1 MTDTM
6 PNSTPHTTPQRPA
19 HDSGGG
25 PGWFQSIGFKLGMI
39 LFLLVALIAVTI
51 GSNFITLQMAEDTQR
66 RTESMTRVRRH
77 ALRTLVYA
85 AKLPFVESE
94 RQAQLRRGIRERDA
108 LIAQDLDALWRG
120 NADVGVP
127 APPDAATREALREQH
142 ELYAGTV
149 RPLLQELLAAAD
161 AETQRKLSREVDDHL
176 NGMVLALQSFIDEH
190 HDESLDQIETAR
202 RLEIGL
208 GILGLVLFALALMV
222 VRGINHRVARLSD
235 ASRRVAS
242 GELGLVIDVGGQD
255 ELAELGRVV
264 NHMSRSLQTKLDE
277 EGQTRGRLEETL
289 KEIATIVQRLS
300 SAASEIVAATT
311 QQVAGVQQQTSSV
324 AETVSTVEEVSA
336 TAEQAAQRAAMIS
349 EASRRME
356 ETSREGRRAV
366 DETRSAMERT
376 RKEMGSLA
384 EAILALAEKG
394 QAIGEVVTSISDIA
408 EQTHVLALNAAIEAT
423 RAAEGGKGFSVV
435 AQEVKAL
442 ADQARQ
448 ATGEVRKLLG
458 DVQKATQSAVMMA
471 EEGNKGA
478 QEAFGVVGQAGD
490 VIRVLGEHVTESAR
504 SAAQTVA
511 SAGQQAT
518 GMAQIRQAMRQ
529 INEAASQS
537 MASSRQTEVAAQ
549 ELNQLGTQLR
559 QIVER
564 FEAR

>member
-1 MTDTM
+1 MPSQTDDTLQNA
-6 PNSTPHTTPQRPA
+6 PSWYQT
-19 HDSGGG
+19 
-25 PGWFQSIGFKLGMI
+25 IGFRLGGI
-39 LFLLVALIAVTI
+39 FFLLVLLLGISIA
-51 GSNFITLQMAEDTQR
+51 SNFFILDMAEETQQR
-66 RTESMTRVRRH
+66 SQSLTRARRH
-77 ALRTLVYA
+77 ALRMLVFIA
-85 AKLPFVESE
+85 RMPLFSPEE
-94 RQAQLRRGIRERDA
+94 RLGLRRGIRERDA
-108 LIAQDLDALWRG
+108 LISQDLDALWRG
-120 NADVGVP
+120 NPDLRVP
-127 APPDAATREALREQH
+127 APPDSATRDVLRKQH
-142 ELYAGTV
+142 EVYITGI
-149 RPLLQELLAAAD
+149 RPLLEELLTATEPAQMQALD
-161 AETQRKLSREVDDHL
+161 SELESQINGVITAIQEV
-176 NGMVLALQSFIDEH
+176 IDEQQV
-190 HDESLDQIETAR
+190 SAQRAIT
-202 RLEIGL
+202 RLRQVEMGM
-208 GILGLVLFALALMV
+208 GALALVLLALALLV
-222 VRGINHRVARLSD
+222 VRGINSRVAKLADS
-235 ASRRVAS
+235 SRRIAG
-242 GELGLVIDVGGQD
+242 GELGLSTGVEGTD
-255 ELAELGRVV
+255 ELAALGAAV
-264 NHMSRSLQTKLDE
+264 NQMARSLRTKLDQE
-277 EGQTRGRLEETL
+277 AQNRGQLEATL
-289 KEIATIVQRLS
+289 REIAGIVQRLS

-356 ETSREGRRAV
+356 DTSREGRHAV
-366 DETRSAMERT
+366 EETRAAMERT
-376 RKEMGSLA
+376 RREMGNLA

-394 QAIGEVVTSISDIA
+394 QAIGEVVTSISEIA

-423 RAAEGGKGFSVV
+423 RASEQGKGFSVV

-458 DVQKATQSAVMMA
+458 DVQKATQSAVMVA

-478 QEAFGVVGQAGD
+478 QEAFGVVGKAGE

-529 INEAASQS
+529 INEAATQS

-549 ELNQLGTQLR
+549 DLSQLGIQLR

-564 FEAR
+564 FQR